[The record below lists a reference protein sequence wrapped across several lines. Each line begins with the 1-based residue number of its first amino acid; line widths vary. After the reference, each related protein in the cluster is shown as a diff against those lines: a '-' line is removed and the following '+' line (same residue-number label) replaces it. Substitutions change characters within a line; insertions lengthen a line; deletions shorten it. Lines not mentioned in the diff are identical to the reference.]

1 MSDRNDAAAARAVE
15 GGQGGQRWYVVAN
28 GSRARAYVQRVGES
42 GYDVVRNWDEPDAR
56 AHDRDLGEDRPG
68 RVFASAGAAGPR
80 SAIERDAKD
89 DSPKEHAR
97 RNLVQ
102 GVADDIAE
110 ALRRGEATGAV
121 LIAPAAMLPALR
133 QAIPQALHGSLHGE
147 LAGDLTQLPTAD
159 LFERLDRLRRG
170 G

>member
-1 MSDRNDAAAARAVE
+1 MPDKNDAARTVE
-15 GGQGGQRWYVVAN
+15 GGQGHRWYVVAN

-68 RVFASAGAAGPR
+68 RLFASAGASAR
-80 SAIERDAKD
+80 SGIERDAKD

-110 ALRRGEATGAV
+110 ALRRREASGAV
-121 LIAPAAMLPALR
+121 LIAPAAILPMLK
-133 QAIPQALHGSLHGE
+133 QAIPQAMHGSLYGE